1 VLATVI
7 FLAGMLCGG
16 SLATW
21 LGPSAITFFQ
31 TAANGN

>member
-1 VLATVI
+1 MATVI

-21 LGPSAITFFQ
+21 LGPAAITLFQ
-31 TAANGN
+31 TAAIGN